1 VTRPSAPKLQP
12 RLVKIPWRQRFVYIL
27 WALAFLAIGAALLS
41 YNLGLWPAGVGAR
54 VLAYWPVLLI
64 ALGVLILLTGRAA
77 LGFDLPT
84 FAIERGE
91 HVSARLGVP
100 SGLSDVRVSAFAGAS
115 QLAVGKFPNQGGP
128 RLNVEDGQAHLILDR
143 RAAAPFL
150 LGEGEW
156 SVALAKGLPWTI
168 EAHSTLGDFR
178 LDLRDLT
185 VPSLHLRSWAG
196 HVDLTL
202 PVAGPAEF
210 EIRLTLGDLTVRV
223 PEGAAMRIRLKAGPL
238 TRVQIANPRLAQ
250 SAPNEWSTP
259 DLPAAAQPLTL
270 TVELTTGDV
279 FLA

>member
-1 VTRPSAPKLQP
+1 MRPSAPKLQP
-12 RLVKIPWRQRFVYIL
+12 RLVKIPWRQRFAYIL

-84 FAIERGE
+84 FAIERGV
-91 HVSARLGVP
+91 HGTARLEVSG
-100 SGLSDVRVSAFAGAS
+100 GLSDVRVGAFAGAS
-115 QLAVGKFPNQGGP
+115 QLAVGKFPNHGGP
-128 RLNVEDGQAHLILDR
+128 RLNLEGGQAHLSLDR

-150 LGEGEW
+150 LGEW
-156 SVALAKGLPWTI
+156 SVALAKGLPWTMG
-168 EAHSTLGDFR
+168 ARSLLGDFR

-210 EIRLTLGDLTVRV
+210 EVRLTLGDLTVRV

-279 FLA
+279 VLA